1 MTMRVWLE
9 LVEARTKLA
18 SILPGLIGLSFAWVY
33 YGRLEMVNSVVFFV
47 AMLIFDMT
55 TTAINNLMDY
65 RKAQSA
71 HYVDHTNVLGK
82 YHLDPRHVAGMI
94 FGMLAVA
101 TGLGLYLVVR
111 TSWVLLILG
120 GLCFV
125 IGICYTFGP
134 LPLNRLPL
142 GEVFSGVT
150 MGLGIPVIAVFVNT
164 DSMFGMHLAW
174 PDLTGQGDWQA
185 ILALGM
191 VCITPM
197 ATIANV
203 MLANN
208 LSDIE
213 EDLANQRTTLPMY
226 LSHRQGLWL
235 YQALA
240 YGGYASVLVLVG
252 WHLTTWPLLVTWL
265 GLPWVIQATKRFVA
279 VQDKRKTFKTAI
291 TNLVIE
297 NTALVLGLLATKGG
311 WQ

>member
-1 MTMRVWLE
+1 MTIRVWLE

-33 YGRLEMVNSVVFFV
+33 YGRLDVLNSAVFFV
-47 AMLIFDMT
+47 AMLVFDMT

-71 HYVDHTNVLGK
+71 HYVDHTNVIGK
-82 YHLDPRHVAGMI
+82 YHLDARLVAWMI
-94 FGMLAVA
+94 LGMLAA
-101 TGLGLYLVVR
+101 AAGLGLYLVVR
-111 TSWVLLILG
+111 TSWVLLLLG
-120 GLCFV
+120 GACFV

-150 MGLGIPVIAVFVNT
+150 MGLGIPLIAVFVNPN
-164 DSMFGMHLAW
+164 DLFSMHLAW
-174 PDLTGQGDWQA
+174 PNITGRGDWQA
-185 ILALGM
+185 LAALGL

-197 ATIANV
+197 ATIANI

-213 EDLANQRTTLPMY
+213 EDLANHRTTLPMY

-235 YQALA
+235 HQALA
-240 YGGYASVLVLVG
+240 YGGYASILVIVI
-252 WHLTTWPLLVTWL
+252 WHQAAWPLLLTWL
-265 GLPWVIQATKRFVA
+265 GLPFVIRATKRFVA

-291 TNLVIE
+291 INLVIE
-297 NTALVLGLLATKGG
+297 NAALVIGLLATKGG